1 MANWLNSDG
10 LYVKFGQ
17 SEGTAGAVGEYI
29 RDDNIHYVEL
39 TIADMTTITA
49 TAGTILDYTYV
60 IPKNARIEKVT
71 IVNRT
76 AATSGG
82 SAVLNIGLIRTDQT
96 TELDYDGFVAA
107 AALATFNAA
116 GETVEYTPGSTGA
129 GALIGTTLAFN
140 GLLCADYDT
149 AAFTAG
155 KIVVRVYYSI
165 PT

>member
-17 SEGTAGAVGEYI
+17 SEGTAGAVGEYVQHN
-29 RDDNIHYVEL
+29 NIHYVEL
-39 TIADMTTITA
+39 TIADMSTLSA

-82 SAVLNIGLIRTDQT
+82 SATLNIGLIRTDQT
-96 TELDYDGFVAA
+96 TELDYDGLIAA
-107 AALATFNAA
+107 CALATFNAA
-116 GETVEYTPGSTGA
+116 GETADFTPGVTSA
-129 GALIGTTLAFN
+129 GALIGTTLAYN
-140 GLLCADYDT
+140 GLLVADYDT